1 MQWLQCCHWH
11 LVLFL
16 PRHQKSCAK
25 KKKETVKPLKL
36 RHIENSVA
44 DISFVEDI
52 HEEQVPAQYTTLSS

>member
-1 MQWLQCCHWH
+1 MAAM
-11 LVLFL
+11 L
-16 PRHQKSCAK
+16 PLASRPIPSETPKILCK

>member
-1 MQWLQCCHWH
+1 MAAM
-11 LVLFL
+11 L
-16 PRHQKSCAK
+16 PLASRPIPSETPKILCKK